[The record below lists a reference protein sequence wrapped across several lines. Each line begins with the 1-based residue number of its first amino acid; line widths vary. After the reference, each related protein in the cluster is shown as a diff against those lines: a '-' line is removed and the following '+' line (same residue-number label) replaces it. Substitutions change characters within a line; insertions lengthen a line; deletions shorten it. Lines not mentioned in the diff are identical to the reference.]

1 MPTARLSRRGLLKG
15 AIAAAAA
22 PLLVRASA
30 LGAAGRAAP
39 SDRICMGFIGLGGWG
54 FDSMRS
60 FMGYP
65 DVQAVAVC
73 DVNARNLDS
82 ARAAVNRHYGHACC
96 AASADYRA
104 VTERADLDAV
114 YIATPEHWHALP
126 AISACRNRKDVY
138 CEKPLSLT
146 IREARAMADAARRY
160 KRVFQTGCQQR
171 SMPKFRHACELIR
184 NGRIGK
190 LQGVDVCVKGPVG
203 PCDLPPQT
211 APDYIDW
218 DRWLGPAP
226 ARPFHADLLAYF
238 WRHYSEFS
246 GGGLTDWGA
255 HHFDIVQWA
264 LGADGGGPLEIIP
277 PGGAGPDGREVRKLT
292 FVYEGGLPVTHTP
305 DRLGGIT
312 FRGSEGTISIGRDFA
327 SYRPLSLAWE
337 RIAPEELHLY
347 RSDDHRRNF
356 LDCVKSGISPV
367 ADVEIGCRSVTV
379 CHLANIAYQLRR
391 PLKWDP
397 ARELFPGDDEANRLL
412 DRPKRE
418 PYVL

>member
-1 MPTARLSRRGLLKG
+1 MPSARTSRRGLLKG
-15 AIAAAAA
+15 ALAAAAA
-22 PLLVRASA
+22 PLFVRASA

-39 SDRICMGFIGLGGWG
+39 SDRITMGFIGLGAWG
-54 FDSMRS
+54 YESLRA
-60 FMGYP
+60 FMGYA

-73 DVNARNLDS
+73 DVNARNRAA
-82 ARAAVNRHYGHACC
+82 ARAAVNRHYGGDSC
-96 AASADYRA
+96 AAAADYHA
-104 VTERADLDAV
+104 VTQAHGIDAV

-126 AISACRNRKDVY
+126 AISACQNRKDVY

-160 KRVFQTGCQQR
+160 KRVFQTGSQQR

-190 LQGVDVCVKGPVG
+190 LQGVDVCVKGPAR
-203 PCDLPPQT
+203 PCDLSPHP
-211 APDYIDW
+211 APDFVDW

-226 ARPFHADLLAYF
+226 YRPFHSDLLCYF

-264 LGADGGGPLEIIP
+264 LDADGGGPVEIIP
-277 PGGAGPDGREVRKLT
+277 PGADGREHRKLT
-292 FVYEGGLPVTHTP
+292 FLYAGGIPVTHTP
-305 DRLGGIT
+305 ERMGGIT
-312 FRGSEGTISIGRDFA
+312 FRGGEGTIAIGREFLR
-327 SYRPLSLAWE
+327 YWPPSLAWE
-337 RIAPEELHLY
+337 RIGPDELHLR

-356 LDCVKSGISPV
+356 LDCARSGVRPV

-379 CHLANIAYQLRR
+379 CHLANIAYQLGR
-391 PLKWDP
+391 PLKWD
-397 ARELFPGDDEANRLL
+397 AAQETFPEDDEANRLL

-418 PYVL
+418 PYLL